1 MDPIRELPYRPA
13 ACDGRI
19 VEAGNTSA
27 PDHALHS
34 PSRFFLHQWG
44 RPNTFVMLHCRGAI
58 SPGGDVGLQV
68 DLGFNKAA
76 LLGMIAINVLD

>member
-1 MDPIRELPYRPA
+1 VT
-13 ACDGRI
+13 GR
-19 VEAGNTSA
+19 T
-27 PDHALHS
+27 
-34 PSRFFLHQWG
+34 
-44 RPNTFVMLHCRGAI
+44 